1 MKSRHAKIIGYF
13 AYRPGTMYAFC
24 DGDACIIAG
33 SKEALKTYI
42 LRLAGGKITDYHI
55 KKTRYGEILKGLQL
69 GATYAFDKKAYDVFY
84 PIVKADGQKVFELSR
99 AEDNTDLDDS
109 RIPLKRVQWKK

>member
-1 MKSRHAKIIGYF
+1 MKSRHAKTIGYF

-42 LRLAGGKITDYHI
+42 LKLASGKITDYHI
-55 KKTRYGEILKGLQL
+55 KKTRYGEILNRK
-69 GATYAFDKKAYDVFY
+69 
-84 PIVKADGQKVFELSR
+84 
-99 AEDNTDLDDS
+99 DS
-109 RIPLKRVQWKK
+109 QSTS